1 MPEEHRNVF
10 NLSVTPAE
18 FAIRAIVVYLVLLLF
33 MRIGGKRQAGQ
44 LAPFDLVLLLIIS
57 NAVQNSMNAG
67 DNSLL
72 GGLISATVLVVVHY
86 LVSLLTTRSRHV
98 ERVLDGQPELLIRNG
113 EVFGKTLSRAQIT
126 HHELHS
132 ALRQN
137 GCTSV
142 DQVALAILE
151 INGAISVIK
160 REAGQNVTSPSV
172 PL

>member
-1 MPEEHRNVF
+1 MF

-86 LVSLLTTRSRHV
+86 IASLLTARSRRV
-98 ERVLDGQPELLIRNG
+98 ERLLDGQPELLIRNG
-113 EVFGKTLSRAQIT
+113 EVFRQTLRRAKIT

-137 GCTSV
+137 GCTEV
-142 DQVALAILE
+142 NQVALAILE

-160 REAGQNVTSPSV
+160 RESGQDVAGAVT